1 MKYLLTLLIAT
12 SSNMMLNAQIID
24 PPTTATSMADLKFE
38 EETFDFG
45 KIKWNVP
52 VTHIFKFTNTGSEP
66 LIISNVKAGCGCT
79 TPDWTKQPI
88 PPGKTGYVSATF
100 NAAASGQFGKAV
112 TVTSNTS
119 SGNTNVLTIK
129 GTVDMNISSVPQAP
143 EVKPSEIKS
152 KP

>member
-1 MKYLLTLLIAT
+1 MKYFLTLLLAA
-12 SSNMMLNAQIID
+12 SSTLMMNAQTID

-52 VTHIFKFTNTGSEP
+52 ATHIFKFTNTGSEP

-88 PPGKTGYVSATF
+88 PPGKTGFVSARF
-100 NAAASGQFGKAV
+100 NAAASGQFSKTV
-112 TVTSNTS
+112 TVTSNAT
-119 SGNTNVLTIK
+119 SGNTKMLIIK
-129 GTVDMNISSVPQAP
+129 GTVDMNVSPAPQAP
-143 EVKPSEIKS
+143 DVHPSEIKS